1 MSPFQAT
8 FGSED
13 SEYFKFNFDIGQ
25 KPTNFIK
32 DLHKHMKIIRAIT
45 TDYQR
50 QLIEE
55 RTAHN
60 LPDEQYSKV
69 QQGDRLLVLNRKP
82 FKDYKI
88 QPTYSGVYEVLED
101 QVSSDTHIQHIAT
114 GNTRTVH
121 CSEVK
126 MWYPSSTDDSPADQQ
141 ALTAGEM
148 ESDQILVKRF
158 VSHYGNILK
167 RSDLTFEIL
176 FSNNKTEYIQ
186 FSNDIFQTI
195 QYEQYIQSLGPEY
208 IHLIFTTKDFELQR
222 REMNSSPIGLAIG
235 TTRYIRLQIWD
246 YALFIKLKLPFEKG
260 KDYFLQVIT
269 REYKNHTKTKI
280 DIHVPI
286 LNKTRT
292 VDTMFV
298 HQFLQRE
305 TIDTN
310 NMILIDD
317 QYIIDNRIRLR

>member
-1 MSPFQAT
+1 M
-8 FGSED
+8 
-13 SEYFKFNFDIGQ
+13 
-25 KPTNFIK
+25 
-32 DLHKHMKIIRAIT
+32 
-45 TDYQR
+45 
-50 QLIEE
+50 
-55 RTAHN
+55 
-60 LPDEQYSKV
+60 
-69 QQGDRLLVLNRKP
+69 LVLNRKP

-101 QVSSDTHIQHIAT
+101 QVSNDIHIQHIAT

-126 MWYPSSTDDSPADQQ
+126 MWYPSSTDDRPADQQ

-148 ESDQILVKRF
+148 ESDQILVKKF

-208 IHLIFTTKDFELQR
+208 IHLIVTTKDFELQR
-222 REMNSSPIGLAIG
+222 REMNLSPIDLAIG
-235 TTRYIRLQIWD
+235 TTRYIRLQLWD
-246 YALFIKLKLPFEKG
+246 YALFVKLKLPFEKG
-260 KDYFLQVIT
+260 KDYFLQTVA
-269 REYKNHTKTKI
+269 REYKNLTNTKI

-298 HQFLQRE
+298 HQFLQRG
-305 TIDTN
+305 TINTD